1 MKLLDMLGNGVEI
14 TNGKKKMVF
23 NNETIF
29 MPVYR
34 INLDLLYYNDQNDR
48 ISTWL
53 NKFEIEG
60 NKLPELKSDEYN
72 SIIEEFIEQSNPIAL
87 NKTKKNIDLVGQN
100 EPGVVLNDGRIIDG
114 NRRYTCLRKLQKEHP
129 KKTRYF
135 ESVILEKDI
144 ESSSK
149 EIKLL
154 ELFLQHGKEERVDYS
169 PIDKLV
175 GLYKDVIKNKL
186 ITIEEYAN
194 TTNSTINEIKKKVN
208 EAILMVEFLEYINAD
223 EEFYIAR
230 ELNLDGP
237 LQELQGILRNVPE
250 DKEYDIKTAVFNIL
264 AVGSTGDTTRTIRRI
279 KNIAKYPKYLEQFIE
294 EQKNV
299 GIKILDT
306 IGEDSGRKA
315 LDKISMQS
323 ELAYEVKKSLNKADE
338 SANLEK
344 AKNVPLSLIEKV
356 EEYLMQIDL
365 NIVKQ
370 LSEENRAAFC
380 LELKKAKENMDRI
393 WSEID
398 VQR

>member
-1 MKLLDMLGNGVEI
+1 MKLLDMLGSGVEI
-14 TNGKKKMVF
+14 TDGKKKMVF

-34 INLDLLYYNDQNDR
+34 IDLDLLYYNDQNDR

-53 NKFEIEG
+53 NKYEIEG
-60 NKLPELKSDEYN
+60 NKLPKLKSDEYN
-72 SIIEEFIEQSNPIAL
+72 SIIEKFIEESNPTAL

-114 NRRYTCLRKLQKEHP
+114 NRRYTCLRKLQKEYP

-135 ESVILEKDI
+135 EAVILEKDI

-175 GLYKDVIKNKL
+175 GLYKDVKKNKL
-186 ITIEEYAN
+186 ITVEEYAN
-194 TTNSTINEIKKKVN
+194 TTNSTINEVKKKVN

-230 ELNLDGP
+230 ELDLDGP

-264 AVGSTGDTTRTIRRI
+264 AVGLTGDTTRTIRRI

-294 EQKNV
+294 EQKNIGV
-299 GIKILDT
+299 KILDT
-306 IGEDSGRKA
+306 IGEDSGKKA
-315 LDKISMQS
+315 LAKISKEP
-323 ELAYEVKKSLNKADE
+323 ELACEVKKSLNKADE

-344 AKNVPLSLIEKV
+344 AKNIPLSLIEKV

-365 NIVKQ
+365 NIVNQ
-370 LSEENRAAFC
+370 LDEENHNAFC
-380 LELKKAKENMDRI
+380 LGLKKAKESIDKI

-398 VQR
+398 AQR